1 MRVQV
6 LACRILEH
14 QRRKQHE
21 AEKKV
26 RYEELQKLYSLT
38 NCIRMIKLMGKR
50 WVEKKTGGE
59 T

>member
-1 MRVQV
+1 MWVHALVCRVF
-6 LACRILEH
+6 EP
-14 QRRKQHE
+14 QRWKQHQ
-21 AEKKV
+21 AEKKF

-50 WVEKKTGGE
+50 WVKKTEGE